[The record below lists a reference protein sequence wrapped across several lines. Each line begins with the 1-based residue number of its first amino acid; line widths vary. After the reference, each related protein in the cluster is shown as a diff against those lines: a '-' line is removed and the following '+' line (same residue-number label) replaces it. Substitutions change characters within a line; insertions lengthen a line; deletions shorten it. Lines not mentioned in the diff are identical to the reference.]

1 MEKNPKI
8 LIVSHN
14 PLSDTQSN
22 GKTITSLL
30 SFCPKESLAQLY
42 FTMDTPDFTICDR
55 FFRISDLD
63 ILKNFFM
70 IKKDVGTVI
79 TKEYSKK
86 IKGEKEHLHHNFF
99 YSFIRKLF
107 VSKISIMTTLRDYIW
122 KNSEYYSKSFEK
134 WLEEINPDIIFFQ
147 SSNCCFAFEF
157 VYEIC
162 KKKNIKVIMQ
172 TTDDYLSYKKFG
184 LFFNLNVYKLRKCY
198 QKLNQ
203 ETILIL
209 PISKKM
215 ELYYQKHFPN
225 QYYVA
230 MNSVVPMEE
239 ITFTPFKNNIKIL
252 YAGNLG
258 LNRFQV
264 LHLLAKAIDSLNRK
278 DIFIEIYSI
287 EKPNQKVID
296 QLNFFD
302 CCRYCGSLD
311 KNALLKKRAESDIL
325 LHVESFDKKN
335 RHLTQY
341 SISTKIPELMN
352 SNKPILAI
360 GPKEV
365 ASIEYLKDCRCA
377 YIIDSNR
384 LEEIT
389 KQIKKFLSIS
399 NFQEYLVNAHHAVAE
414 NHDIKKVQSF
424 VRKVISNYEKKKN
437 TL

>member
-239 ITFTPFKNNIKIL
+239 ITFTP
-252 YAGNLG
+252 
-258 LNRFQV
+258 RSEE
-264 LHLLAKAIDSLNRK
+264 HTS
-278 DIFIEIYSI
+278 
-287 EKPNQKVID
+287 
-296 QLNFFD
+296 
-302 CCRYCGSLD
+302 
-311 KNALLKKRAESDIL
+311 
-325 LHVESFDKKN
+325 
-335 RHLTQY
+335 
-341 SISTKIPELMN
+341 EL
-352 SNKPILAI
+352 
-360 GPKEV
+360 
-365 ASIEYLKDCRCA
+365 
-377 YIIDSNR
+377 
-384 LEEIT
+384 
-389 KQIKKFLSIS
+389 
-399 NFQEYLVNAHHAVAE
+399 
-414 NHDIKKVQSF
+414 QSH
-424 VRKVISNYEKKKN
+424 
-437 TL
+437 